1 MQVWGEMTSQEI
13 SINEWVFVAAVALVF
28 AYLSWRRGLI
38 VSLYMLVGL
47 VIGVLFAD
55 WLSRQIEPWVNFT
68 WKVILAMAREHA
80 FSPEELLKATT
91 KQPALISKDI
101 HRMYMGTLM
110 FVLLGVL
117 GFLVGRKRSVK
128 AKPLRPTTRVLAALV
143 GAVNGYLVTFF
154 MFPRYLTAP
163 QTVITM
169 SNVNIRT
176 LLQVQLTLPI
186 LIMVLVLITVG
197 VLGTREGKP
206 KGK

>member
-1 MQVWGEMTSQEI
+1 MTSQEI
-13 SINEWVFVAAVALVF
+13 SINEWVFVAAVALFFGYV
-28 AYLSWRRGLI
+28 SWRRGLI

-47 VIGVLFAD
+47 VIGLLFAD
-55 WLSRQIEPWVNFT
+55 RLSKLIEPWVNFT
-68 WKVILAMAREHA
+68 WKVILAMTREHA

-91 KQPALISKDI
+91 KQPALITKDI
-101 HRMYMGTLM
+101 HRMYLGTVM

-117 GFLVGRKRSVK
+117 GFLIGRMRSVK
-128 AKPLRPTTRVLAALV
+128 AKAPRPTTRILAALV
-143 GAVNGYLVTFF
+143 GVVNGYLVTFF
-154 MFPRYLTAP
+154 MFPRYITAP
-163 QTVITM
+163 KTVITM